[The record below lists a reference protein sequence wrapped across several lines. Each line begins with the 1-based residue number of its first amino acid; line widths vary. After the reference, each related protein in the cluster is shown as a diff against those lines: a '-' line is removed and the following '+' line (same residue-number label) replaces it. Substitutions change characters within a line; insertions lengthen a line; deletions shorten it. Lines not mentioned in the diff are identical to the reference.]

1 MLDILLLIP
10 SDTEVFGKIDVKKI
24 DTDQFTLGVAYIA
37 SYVRE
42 KGYSVDIL
50 NLRSLGNDWRQ
61 KLKDKIISEKPRYIG
76 ISCVTLLIRA
86 CRTAASYIKS
96 INKDIK
102 IIVGGPHP
110 TVLPDET
117 AKLDEFDIIV
127 VGEGEFTVYEI
138 LNNDDLNKVKGI
150 IYKKDNQ
157 LVKTE
162 SREVNMDLDQ
172 LPWPAYDLMQNL
184 DKYANHDFH

>member
-10 SDTEVFGKIDVKKI
+10 SDIEVFGKINVKKI

-61 KLKDKIISEKPRYIG
+61 KLKDKIISEKPHYVG
-76 ISCVTLLIRA
+76 ISCVTPLIRA
-86 CRTAASYIKS
+86 CRTTASYVKS
-96 INKDIK
+96 IDKDIK

-110 TVLPDET
+110 TLLPPYT
-117 AKLDEFDIIV
+117 PKF
-127 VGEGEFTVYEI
+127 Y
-138 LNNDDLNKVKGI
+138 
-150 IYKKDNQ
+150 
-157 LVKTE
+157 
-162 SREVNMDLDQ
+162 
-172 LPWPAYDLMQNL
+172 
-184 DKYANHDFH
+184 